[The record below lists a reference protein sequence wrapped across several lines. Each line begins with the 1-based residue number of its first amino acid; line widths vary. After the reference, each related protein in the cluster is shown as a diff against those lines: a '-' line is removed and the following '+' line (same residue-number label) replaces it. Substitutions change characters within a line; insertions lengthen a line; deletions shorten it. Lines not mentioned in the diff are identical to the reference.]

1 MKASSKVTIPDG
13 ARKELEY
20 LLHHEIVMMI
30 EKHKIPYSMV
40 ITNIDQTPLK
50 YVSVGNFTLAQ
61 KGSSSFTIEG
71 VNDKRCITGTSGSV
85 SRTIFFPFN

>member
-85 SRTIFFPFN
+85 SRAIFFPFN